1 MAGLDISLSFG
12 LGVLSSLH
20 CAQMCGPIVLSYSMA
35 ARGSS
40 TGHLAYNGGRIVT
53 YALLGAAAG
62 AAGHALGRV
71 GRLAGVEQTAAI
83 VCGALLVIAGILM
96 CGVVPRSELIRLD
109 RIGVSSLFSR
119 TVGRLMLASG
129 AASKLLLGMLMGFL
143 PCGLLYAALIKASS
157 TGTAAAGAASM
168 VAFGVGTS
176 GTLLLLGLFSSVIG
190 SRLGRWSNRLAAA
203 GGASSWAS
211 SCCGGAC
218 WRTFPV

>member
-1 MAGLDISLSFG
+1 M
-12 LGVLSSLH
+12 
-20 CAQMCGPIVLSYSMA
+20 
-35 ARGSS
+35 
-40 TGHLAYNGGRIVT
+40 
-53 YALLGAAAG
+53 
-62 AAGHALGRV
+62 

-203 GGASSWAS
+203 GVILMGFVLLWRGMLAHIPRM
-211 SCCGGAC
+211 SCHAG
-218 WRTFPV
+218 V